1 MSTLLAELAE
11 TADAAG
17 RQRAAASRMLRNA
30 VGRAARSGLSQ
41 RTIGRAMQRS
51 QPEIRRLLAHSASH
65 DAAGR
70 PRRWM
75 TARSTAAAISER
87 TAQSDDAGALRML
100 LQGLHHLEQLTDT
113 EDIEEWAVEPAPLA
127 DARFDTLLRAL
138 AAQTMA
144 RLGHEI
150 PHWTQLTTP
159 LSQEWVIPRTPSQ
172 RARARR
178 ETPAG
183 LAELNIFL
191 TEQDL
196 MTL

>member
-1 MSTLLAELAE
+1 MSTLLADLAE
-11 TADAAG
+11 TADTAA
-17 RQRAAASRMLRNA
+17 RQRAAASRMLRDA
-30 VGRAARSGLSQ
+30 VGRAVRSGLSQ

-51 QPEIRRLLAHSASH
+51 QPEIRRLLSHSASH

-75 TARSTAAAISER
+75 TARSTAAEIAER
-87 TAQSDDAGALRML
+87 TAHRDDAGALRML
-100 LQGLHHLEQLTDT
+100 LQGLNHLGQLTDP
-113 EDIEEWAVEPAPLA
+113 EDIEEWAVEPTPLA

-159 LSQEWVIPRTPSQ
+159 LAQEWVIPRTPSQ
-172 RARARR
+172 QARARR
-178 ETPAG
+178 ETPAD
-183 LAELNIFL
+183 LADLNIFL